1 LSLARIGAELNRK
14 GAELLGEIESS
25 FVTRLATGIGLVEW
39 VETHSPPR

>member
-14 GAELLGEIESS
+14 CAEPLGEIESS
-25 FVTRLATGIGLVEW
+25 FVTRVATGIGLVER